1 MHLHFAETGLSD
13 FISAES
19 SGEGQ
24 RIFRVTANGV
34 QLVNAFDVV
43 ADAAGANIAESA
55 SSAILRRPRMGYST
69 WDSMR

>member
-24 RIFRVTANGV
+24 RLSPAWANGNRI
-34 QLVNAFDVV
+34 LNLFDVV
-43 ADAAGANIAESA
+43 ADAAGANVSDQRVFRNISPAT
-55 SSAILRRPRMGYST
+55 R
-69 WDSMR
+69 DH